1 MFVRV
6 GKSPGRVRR
15 AEYRST
21 DSSRRKRRQRSSV
34 SCGPCKFDLR
44 ADVLLLARNRTSS
57 KGKLHHPQLEE
68 LRSSPGL
75 SSCYLLQALEN
86 GHFRKRES
94 SFTILRPR
102 TQENRSATCG
112 IFSLLGDDVS
122 VAAAT
127 RTRLAR
133 RVCPSADVVSLDS
146 TSCDHGL
153 PLITI
158 Q

>member
-1 MFVRV
+1 
-6 GKSPGRVRR
+6 
-15 AEYRST
+15 
-21 DSSRRKRRQRSSV
+21 V

-68 LRSSPGL
+68 LRSSSGL
-75 SSCYLLQALEN
+75 SSCYLFQALEN
-86 GHFRKRES
+86 GHFRKREI
-94 SFTILRPR
+94 SFTILRRR

-112 IFSLLGDDVS
+112 IFPYL
-122 VAAAT
+122 AT
-127 RTRLAR
+127 IFRRSGPPQDGLA
-133 RVCPSADVVSLDS
+133 VVSSDS
-146 TSCDHGL
+146 ASCDHGL